1 MSEFAFYT
9 WIGLPAL
16 IFAAR
21 VLDVSLGTL
30 RIIFTAR
37 GRRYLAPL
45 LGFLEVFIWIVIVSQ
60 ITRGAQNLVAY
71 LAYAAGFA
79 AGNYV
84 GIWIEN
90 RLAIGTL
97 ILRAILSDEGAQAT
111 NLAAT
116 LHNAG
121 YGVTRVSGEGANGPV
136 QLIYT
141 VVRRK
146 DLAKVIDLIH
156 QIHPRTFIT
165 VEEARSVEE
174 GVFPPPKQK
183 RLTVVAQRKGK

>member
-1 MSEFAFYT
+1 MSEISFYT
-9 WIGLPAL
+9 WIGLPLL
-16 IFAAR
+16 IFFAR
-21 VLDVSLGTL
+21 VVDVSLGTL

-37 GRRYLAPL
+37 GKRYLAPL
-45 LGFLEVFIWIVIVSQ
+45 LGFVEVFIWIVIVSQ
-60 ITRGAQNLVAY
+60 ITRGADNLVAY

-97 ILRAILSDEGAQAT
+97 ILRTILPDEGTQATGLAAILHQ
-111 NLAAT
+111 
-116 LHNAG
+116 AG

-141 VVRRK
+141 VIRRK
-146 DLAKVIDLIH
+146 DLQQVSALIR
-156 QIHPRTFIT
+156 QTHPRAFLT
-165 VEEARSVEE
+165 VEEVRSVAE
-174 GVFPPPKQK
+174 GIFPPNRQT
-183 RLTVVAQRKGK
+183 RLAVMSQRKGK

>member
-1 MSEFAFYT
+1 MSEFSFYT

-16 IFAAR
+16 IFVAR
-21 VLDVSLGTL
+21 VVDVGLGTL

-97 ILRAILSDEGAQAT
+97 ILRAILPDQGEQAT
-111 NLAAT
+111 DLAAT
-116 LHNAG
+116 LHQSG
-121 YGVTRVSGEGANGPV
+121 YGVTRVSGAGANGPV

-146 DLAKVIDLIH
+146 DLSKVTALIH
-156 QIHPRTFIT
+156 QIHPHAFLT
-165 VEEARSVEE
+165 VEEVRAVEE
-174 GVFPPPKQK
+174 GIFPPLKQK
-183 RLTVVAQRKGK
+183 RLVAMAQRKGK

>member
-1 MSEFAFYT
+1 MSDISFYT
-9 WIGLPAL
+9 WIGLPLL
-16 IFAAR
+16 IFIAR
-21 VLDVSLGTL
+21 VVDVSLGTL

-45 LGFLEVFIWIVIVSQ
+45 LGFVEVFIWIVIVSQ
-60 ITRGAQNLVAY
+60 ITRQASNLLAY

-97 ILRAILSDEGAQAT
+97 IIRAILPDEGVMAT
-111 NLAAT
+111 DLAAT
-116 LHNAG
+116 LHQAG
-121 YGVTRVSGEGANGPV
+121 YGVTRVAGTGANGPV

-141 VVRRK
+141 VIRRK
-146 DLAKVIDLIH
+146 DLAQVSALIR
-156 QIHPRTFIT
+156 QTHPRAFLT
-165 VEEARSVEE
+165 VEELRSVAE
-174 GVFPPPKQK
+174 GIFPPSKQK
-183 RLTVVAQRKGK
+183 QMVALGQRKGK